1 MDLSDFIRNL
11 LLDYSR
17 YRWAIIALMILFM
30 LICEF
35 FQRIILSHL
44 YKKAEETGH
53 IWSHAA
59 LIALKRSLTIIIW
72 VVGGCFAAKL
82 IIRQEILLNICNMLC
97 LIGIV
102 SALALF
108 GLTLV
113 QTLHDNVIDSHQ
125 KKGDFIDLAT
135 ANAIGKLIKISILI
149 IAFLLLL
156 RIFGVSLTGVLAFG
170 GIGGIAVGFAAKDI
184 LANFFGGLAIF
195 LDRPFAVGDWIR
207 SPDKN
212 IEGVV
217 EHIGWRLT
225 RIRTFENR
233 PLYVPNATF
242 TTISLENPSRMSHR
256 RIQETIG
263 LCYDDAGKI
272 MVIVADIRKMLIE
285 HPDVDQNKGVI
296 SHFTAISASSLDILI
311 NIHTQRTEGE
321 DFNRVKEDILLKI
334 HHIIRS
340 HNARIAFP
348 SSTVYLP
355 DLVASS
361 GEEKIS
367 VKSSS

>member
-1 MDLSDFIRNL
+1 MGLSDFIRDL
-11 LLDYSR
+11 LLDYPH
-17 YRWAIIALMILFM
+17 YRWPVIALIIFLM

-35 FQRIILSHL
+35 SQRVILSHL

-53 IWSHAA
+53 IWSHAL
-59 LIALKRSLTIIIW
+59 LIALKRSLTIMIW
-72 VVGGCFAAKL
+72 VVGGSFAAKL
-82 IIRQEILLNICNMLC
+82 ILRQEVLLKMCDTLC
-97 LIGIV
+97 LVGIV

-135 ANAIGKLIKISILI
+135 ASAIGRLIKISILI

-156 RIFGVSLTGVLAFG
+156 RVFGVSLTGVLAFG

-225 RIRTFENR
+225 CIRTFENR

-263 LCYDDAGKI
+263 LCYDDVEKI

-285 HPDVDQNKGVI
+285 HPDVDQNKGVVA
-296 SHFTAISASSLDILI
+296 HFTAISASSLDILI
-311 NIHTQRTEGE
+311 NVHTQRTAGE
-321 DFNRVKEDILLKI
+321 AFNRVKEDILLKI

-348 SSTVYLP
+348 STTVYLP
-355 DLVASS
+355 DLASS

-367 VKSSS
+367 VKPSS